1 MKRTFLFAALG
12 CVLCFAATSPLR
24 AESGKLGENITWE
37 YNDGTLTLSGT
48 GEMEYGTPWS
58 AHKDDIKTIVINT
71 GITDIAWDAFYA
83 LPVVSVSLPDGL
95 KTIGNGAFKNC
106 VNLKSI
112 VIPNSVEAIDS
123 DIESGTF
130 SGCTALESVTLP
142 SNLKSIQEG
151 TFRFC
156 TSLKELVIPGTVK
169 AIGMSACWC
178 SNLAKVTCLAATPPE
193 LFEPMDP
200 GEDSFCKVPGA
211 LLLVPDGTVDAYKA
225 SLWAAYFAEIKVIGM
240 DKPDETKEIDGV
252 TYDRYGDKWQ
262 LIKAGDKA
270 AETLDIPGKIDGKPV
285 TDIKALAFS
294 GNKSVRKVTVPAS
307 ITILAPNAFKE
318 AEGLET
324 VILPEGMT
332 GIGYNAF
339 FNCTALKNVTL
350 PEGLTAI
357 GNYAF
362 YGCSSLTEITFPS
375 TLERIYDYAFTGC
388 TALKTVTC
396 LATTPPSFYSELME
410 PEFFEVVKDAVL
422 YVPAGCMDIYSDVMK
437 SSWPDYF
444 SDIREI
450 AGSKEHVYQGVTY
463 ISSSDHWTV
472 AKISDEAPSTLEL
485 LTEIEDLPV
494 TVIGNKAMQ
503 FNESVKN
510 LTIPSS
516 VTAIGTDAF
525 DGSVLTYLTWN
536 VKRISTSGLFK
547 NCDKLYSVV
556 IGQDVEEIPDY
567 FCSGSTSLGN
577 LTTTF
582 ATSLKKI
589 GTQAF
594 RATGLTDL
602 DLGYCDGVEIDQ
614 YAFEQCE
621 DLQTVFLEGKNGK
634 KGVTKV
640 GAYAFNRCDALWML
654 TLADNTESIGNYAFS
669 QTVLES
675 VILNGVKKIGKHGF
689 SHIYGGLSVTIK
701 GRVPDI
707 EDDTFTSTPVKGVR
721 LDCSI
726 ESSYKSN
733 DKWTSVFASP
743 EVKLLADELTDD
755 MIAVLPDYAKEGGCG
770 YIVKHHPDCED
781 TQWVLEANA
790 PEGYTF
796 LGWEGEACNSK
807 TITLPASVVK
817 AGAVN
822 VAVARF
828 EKDDSFAVAVKTAS
842 SLGDIGGVDA
852 YSCDGLTER
861 PDARFNKDEQALFR
875 ATDAKGWAEF
885 KEWKHNLIGEALAVF
900 ISGNEISFTVS
911 TGGTVTPTEIM
922 AVYAYKDID
931 VTVSPAKEGEGEVKS
946 SPATAKLGGKTT
958 LTATPADGHK
968 FVGWKDRA
976 GNVISDEPET
986 EITLTHHNL
995 RALYKDGETYEE
1007 IYNAGDIRPFG
1018 DFATDYTFVAEY
1030 TAVFESQTSTGIDA
1044 AEKDD
1049 TPARKLLRN
1058 GILLIE
1064 RNGKTYTVQG
1074 AELK

>member
-1 MKRTFLFAALG
+1 MKKLLLFAAV
-12 CVLCFAATSPLR
+12 CCACMAVTSTVR
-24 AESGKLGENITWE
+24 AESGKLGDNITWE

-58 AHKDDIKTIVINT
+58 AYKDDIKTIVINS
-71 GITDIAWDAFYA
+71 GITNIGWYAFYG

-123 DIESGTF
+123 DIEDGTF

-142 SNLKSIQEG
+142 SNLKSIQGG
-151 TFRFC
+151 TFQFC
-156 TSLKELVIPGTVK
+156 TSLKELVIPASVTY
-169 AIGMSACWC
+169 IGWSACWC

-200 GEDSFCKVPGA
+200 GEDSFSKVPGA

-270 AETLDIPGKIDGKPV
+270 AETLDIPEKIDGKPV

-307 ITILAPNAFKE
+307 ITILAPNAFKD

-324 VILPEGMT
+324 VILPEDMT

-339 FNCTALKNVTL
+339 YNCTALKNVTL

-362 YGCSSLTEITFPS
+362 YGCKALTGITFPS

-422 YVPAGCMDIYSDVMK
+422 YVPTGCMDIYSDWMK

-472 AKISDEAPSTLEL
+472 AKISDDAPSTLEL
-485 LTEIEDLPV
+485 LTEIGNLPV

-510 LTIPSS
+510 LTVPSS
-516 VTAIGTDAF
+516 ITAIGTDAF

-536 VKRISTSGLFK
+536 VKKISTSGLFK

-556 IGQDVEEIPDY
+556 IGPDVEEIPDY
-567 FCSGSTSLGN
+567 FCSGSSSLGN

-589 GTQAF
+589 GFSAF
-594 RATGLTDL
+594 HATGLTDL

-675 VILNGVKKIGKHGF
+675 VILNGVKSIGKHGF

-701 GRVPDI
+701 GRVPEI
-707 EDDTFTSTPVKGVR
+707 DDETFQETPVKNVR

-755 MIAVLPDYAKEGGCG
+755 MIAVLPDYAKDGGCG

-796 LGWEGEACNSK
+796 LGWEDEPCNSK

-828 EKDDSFAVAVKTAS
+828 EKDDSFAVTVKTAS
-842 SLGDIGGVDA
+842 SLGDIGGVTA
-852 YSCDGLTER
+852 YSCNGLTER

-911 TGGTVTPTEIM
+911 TGGTVTPTEIT
-922 AVYAYKDID
+922 AVYAYKED
-931 VTVSPAKEGEGEVKS
+931 VDVNISLDKTEGGEVQASVS
-946 SPATAKLGGKTT
+946 SCKLGGILT
-958 LTATPADGHK
+958 LTAEAAAGYQFKQWEDL
-968 FVGWKDRA
+968 D
-976 GNVISDEPET
+976 GNVVSTDALA
-986 EITLTHHNL
+986 EIQLSHHGL
-995 RALYKDGETYEE
+995 RAVYTDNNDYN
-1007 IYNAGDIRPFG
+1007 IYDAGSLRPFS
-1018 DFATDYTFVAEY
+1018 DFATDYTFRQRY
-1030 TAVFESQTSTGIDA
+1030 KAVFVKDTSTGTDNA
-1044 AEKDD
+1044 GTE
-1049 TPARKLLRN
+1049 TSARKTLHN
-1058 GILLIE
+1058 GQLLIRMPDGRE
-1064 RNGKTYTVQG
+1064 YDAQGKAVQ
-1074 AELK
+1074 